1 MVLQTE
7 AQHKLSVKVQLTAG
21 MAEGASLLLSGKQ
34 SRTGVT
40 LPDGSY
46 VFQNLPA
53 GSYEVAATFAG
64 YKSAEAIIE
73 VQGNTSL
80 LLKLMPLPEALTPVE
95 VKALRAGTLAPFTKT
110 NISRTFI
117 EKNNLGQDIPFLLN
131 QTPNVV
137 VNSDAGN
144 GVGYTGI
151 RIRGTDATRINM
163 TINGIPYN
171 DAESQGTFFV
181 NLPDFM
187 SSVSSV
193 QIQRG
198 VGTSSN
204 GAGAFGASMN
214 FSTHEYMPEAYLEVN
229 SSAGSFNTFKNTLRM
244 GSGLIANKFTFDARL
259 SRISSSGYIDR
270 ASTRLLGA
278 YLNAAWHMPK
288 STLRLNAI
296 LGREK
301 TYQAWYG
308 VAEADLKNNRR
319 VNYAGTAKPGEP
331 YENEADNYRQNHYQ
345 LHYNTTFNSKLVF
358 NTSVFLSTGQ
368 GYYEQYRAAEMPAG
382 YNLPGNTETDLIR
395 QLWLKNKLFGQI
407 FSLQHKDEMNEWS
420 VGGGWNVYPGDHF
433 GRVIWLADRA
443 LGTPHSWYSH
453 EARKTDAN
461 LYAKWQRKV
470 ANSLYAFADL
480 QYRRVDYKL
489 DGFRNNPD
497 ISFDE
502 NWNFFNPKAGI
513 TYQKG
518 KWQAYASYAMANKEP
533 NRDDFEAGAEEKPR
547 HERLHNI
554 EAGVSRAE
562 LLPGLQVQ
570 ANGYLMYYKDQL
582 VLTGKI
588 NDVGA
593 YVRTNLPESYRL
605 GIELEAKYRRQKT
618 SINFSLALSQ
628 NRVRNFTAFYD
639 DYDNGGQIAVNY
651 GNSPISFAPGI
662 VQQATIEYRA
672 GSRTEFALVSK
683 HVGRQFLDN
692 TGNISR
698 SLNPF
703 FTNDVRCIIDLPV
716 KKQLKQVKLILQVN
730 NFTNVLYEPN
740 GYTFSYISGGRLTT
754 ENFFFPMAG
763 INCMAA
769 LNITL

>member
-1 MVLQTE
+1 MILQTE
-7 AQHKLSVKVQLTAG
+7 AQHKLSVKVQLPDGA
-21 MAEGASLLLSGKQ
+21 AEGATVVLSGKQ
-34 SRTGVT
+34 SRSGLT
-40 LPDGSY
+40 LPDGNFTFS
-46 VFQNLPA
+46 NLPA
-53 GSYEVAATFAG
+53 GSYVVVATFAG
-64 YKSAEAIIE
+64 YKPAESS
-73 VQGNTSL
+73 VNVSGNTFVTLML
-80 LLKLMPLPEALTPVE
+80 LPLPEALTPVE

-131 QTPNVV
+131 QMPNVV

-171 DAESQGTFFV
+171 DAESQGIFFV
-181 NLPDFM
+181 NLPDFL

-204 GAGAFGASMN
+204 GAGAFGASIN
-214 FSTHEYMPEAYLEVN
+214 FSTHDYRPEAYLEVN
-229 SSAGSFNTFKNTLRM
+229 SSAGSFSTFKNTLRI
-244 GSGLIANKFTFDARL
+244 GSGLVANKFTFDARL

-270 ASTRLLGA
+270 ASSRLLGA
-278 YLNAAWHMPK
+278 YLNAAWYMPK

-296 LGREK
+296 LGHEK

-308 VAEADLKNNRR
+308 VTEADLKKNRR

-331 YENEADNYRQNHYQ
+331 YQDEADNYWQNHYQ

-358 NTSVFLSTGQ
+358 NTSLYLSTGQ
-368 GYYEQYRAAEMPAG
+368 GYYEQYRAAEKPAN
-382 YNLPGNTETDLIR
+382 YNLPGDNRTDLIR

-407 FSLQHKDEMNEWS
+407 FSLQHKDEKNEWS
-420 VGGGWNVYPGDHF
+420 AGGGWSVYPGDHF
-433 GRVIWLADRA
+433 GKVIWMADRKLA
-443 LGTPHSWYSH
+443 AAHRWYNH
-453 EARKTDAN
+453 DARKTDAN
-461 LYAKWQRKV
+461 LYAKWQRKLGK
-470 ANSLYAFADL
+470 SLHAFADL
-480 QYRRVDYKL
+480 QYRRVNYRL
-489 DGFRNNPD
+489 DGFRKNPN

-502 NWNFFNPKAGI
+502 HWNFLNPKAGI

-518 KWQAYASYAMANKEP
+518 QWQAYASYAMANKEP
-533 NRDDFEAGAEEKPR
+533 NRDDFEAGANEKPR
-547 HERLHNI
+547 HETLHNI
-554 EAGVSRAE
+554 EMAVSRAE

-570 ANGYLMYYKDQL
+570 ATGYLMYYKDQL

-593 YVRTNLPESYRL
+593 YVRTNLPKSYRV
-605 GIELEAKYRRQKT
+605 GVELEAKYRRQKT
-618 SINFSLALSQ
+618 SINYSLALSQ

-672 GSRTEFALVSK
+672 GNRTELALISK
-683 HVGRQFLDN
+683 HVGRQYLDN
-692 TGNISR
+692 TGSRNR

-703 FTNDVRCIIDLPV
+703 LTNDVRCIVDLPV
-716 KKQLKQVKLILQVN
+716 KKPLKQVKLVLQVN
-730 NFTNVLYEPN
+730 NITNVLYEPN
-740 GYTFSYISGGRLTT
+740 GYTFSYISGGVLTT

-763 INCMAA
+763 INWMAA
-769 LNITL
+769 LNISL